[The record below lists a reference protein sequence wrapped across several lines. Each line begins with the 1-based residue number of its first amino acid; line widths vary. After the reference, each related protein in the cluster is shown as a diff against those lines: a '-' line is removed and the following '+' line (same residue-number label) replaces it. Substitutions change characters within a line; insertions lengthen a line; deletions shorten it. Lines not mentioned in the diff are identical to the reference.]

1 MDIGRSFSYAFD
13 DKEWAKKLLLGGLF
27 NLIPVFNLV
36 TAGYALRV
44 IRQSARGEEPLL
56 PEWDEIGTDWVKGLM
71 QWLGLAILAIP
82 FIPGIISS
90 GIASDWMDRGASN
103 PLIVCCF
110 GLTCLTTLWM
120 LFVGVVYPM
129 ARAHYAQTDEFASFF
144 RFRKLLKA
152 IGQQFGDYVVV
163 LLLIVVVQ
171 TLAAMLGSLIC
182 GVGVAFTAFY
192 AQLVIADLIGQV
204 VAEGGEGAALRPAP
218 RAPRPVTHEAATPLD
233 IASIDAEL
241 EAQVGDDLGDNA
253 TSELEHEDYGGPEA

>member
-1 MDIGRSFSYAFD
+1 MDVGRSFGYMFE
-13 DKEWAKKLLLGGLF
+13 DKDWAKKLLLGGLF
-27 NLIPVFNLV
+27 NLIPVFGLV

-44 IRQSARGEEPLL
+44 IRQSARGEEPGL

-71 QWLGLAILAIP
+71 QCLGLLILAIP

-90 GIASDWMDRGASN
+90 GIASDWMDRGANN

-120 LFVGVVYPM
+120 LFVGVIYPM

-144 RFRKLLKA
+144 RFRKLIKA
-152 IGQQFGDYVVV
+152 IGQRFGDYVVV

-171 TLAAMLGSLIC
+171 SLAAMLGSFIC
-182 GVGVAFTAFY
+182 GVGVAFTGFW
-192 AQLVIADLIGQV
+192 AQLVVADLIGQV
-204 VAEGGEGAALRPAP
+204 AAENGEGVAPRPTP
-218 RAPRPVTHEAATPLD
+218 RAPRPVRAESPAPLD

-241 EAQVGDDLGDNA
+241 EAQVEDSADKA
-253 TSELEHEDYGGPEA
+253 TNELHHEDYGGPEA